1 MQIPCNPDRFNC
13 MIEILEPEPLPRL
26 AVIGGGT
33 GSYTLLKDLKNYTPE
48 LSALVNMSDDGGSS
62 GRLRDELGVLPPGD
76 VRQCLVA
83 LSECESTR
91 EVFSYRF
98 GDGDLEGHSLGNL
111 ILSGLEKMSGGDFNQ
126 AVKRASYLLRVT
138 GQVLPMTLDKHD
150 LMMQDGD
157 ETIRGEFN
165 IGHRPI
171 KFVGA
176 EVYLDPA
183 ARINPEAEEAIGA
196 ADMIVI
202 APGNLYGSILPALAV
217 DGVRQALADSTATKL
232 MVANLVNKPGQTDD
246 WCVVDYIRKIEEY
259 TGEGSLDA
267 ALFNTAAP
275 PQDLLERYASEG
287 ELPVQIHEAH
297 FNHVRAKMIGR
308 HLLAD
313 TLFVQDGND
322 TSIQRTLIRHDGDR
336 VAQAIMEA
344 NQILA
349 AV

>member
-1 MQIPCNPDRFNC
+1 MS
-13 MIEILEPEPLPRL
+13 EILEPEPLPHI

-33 GSYTLLKDLKNYTPE
+33 GSYTILKDLKNYTPE
-48 LSALVNMSDDGGSS
+48 ISALVNMSDDGGSS

-76 VRQCLVA
+76 IRQCLVA
-83 LSECESTR
+83 LSECADTR
-91 EVFSYRF
+91 EMFSYRF
-98 GDGDLEGHSLGNL
+98 GDGDLKGHSLGNL

-171 KFVGA
+171 TFVGA
-176 EVYLDPA
+176 EVYLDPP
-183 ARINPEAEEAIGA
+183 ARINPEAEEALGS
-196 ADMIVI
+196 ADMVVI

-217 DGVRQALADSTATKL
+217 SGVRETLAASSSQKV
-232 MVANLVNKPGQTDD
+232 MIANLVNKPGQTDG

-267 ALFNTAAP
+267 ALYNSSTP
-275 PQDLLERYASEG
+275 PQHLLERYANDG
-287 ELPVQIHEAH
+287 ELPVQVHEAH
-297 FNHVRAKMIGR
+297 FNHVRARLIGR

-313 TLFVQDGND
+313 SVFVQNAND

-336 VAQAIMEA
+336 VARAIMET

-349 AV
+349 TA